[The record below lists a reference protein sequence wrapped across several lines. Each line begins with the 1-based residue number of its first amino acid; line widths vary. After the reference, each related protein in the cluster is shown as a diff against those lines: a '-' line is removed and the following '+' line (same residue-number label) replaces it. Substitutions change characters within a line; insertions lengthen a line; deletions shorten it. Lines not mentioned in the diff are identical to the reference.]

1 MHSGHIIYIYCEI
14 TSGGLSGAFGKV
26 SGVLGDAAAKL
37 TMDTEYQE
45 IRKRRT
51 GGSDSFRRGMEGAAK
66 VREDMVIY
74 VWSSLLMSRSYMYT
88 YILYVLYNLHVSD
101 TSSDR
106 KCMSQVLIHGYRRS
120 RFDLSQ

>member
-1 MHSGHIIYIYCEI
+1 M
-14 TSGGLSGAFGKV
+14 SGAFGKV

-66 VREDMVIY
+66 VREYMVTCM
-74 VWSSLLMSRSYMYT
+74 VLMSRSYMYT
-88 YILYVLYNLHVSD
+88 YNICVLYN
-101 TSSDR
+101 
-106 KCMSQVLIHGYRRS
+106 CMQVI
-120 RFDLSQ
+120 QVVTENA